1 MEEQAINIKNEKN
14 KRIVEA
20 LLMVS
25 NEALSIKQ
33 LTNLL
38 STEEKITEKEIGNLI
53 QELIA
58 EYSTRGLE
66 LKELAGGYRFQIC
79 SDLSKWINKLYAER
93 PPKYSRALLEILAI
107 ITYKQPIT
115 RAEIEAIRGVAI
127 SSNIIKIL
135 LDRKWIKTAG
145 HKNVPGKPALYIT
158 TLQFLDYFNLKSLRD
173 LPELEKIKIFGEK
186 KVNEQLEIDFNT
198 VDINSVVED
207 LSEDEDYEV
216 DSKEET

>member
-20 LLMVS
+20 LLMAS
-25 NEALSIKQ
+25 NETLSIKQ

-38 STEEKITEKEIGNLI
+38 STEEKITEKETGNLI
-53 QELIA
+53 QELIT

-79 SDLSKWINKLYAER
+79 GDLSKWINKLYAER

-135 LDRKWIKTAG
+135 LDRKWIKIAG

-198 VDINSVVED
+198 ADINSVGED
-207 LSEDEDYEV
+207 RSEDEDYEV